1 MSLSRLSVEK
11 QMVSSGRDVGEV
23 CPLPC
28 GGYPTAAM
36 EASTVQR
43 PRGPR
48 RRSVE
53 NQSPQGKGH
62 PPPTPDGGETGRVS
76 ILLQFLLRQRRGKV
90 SFSGLFSL
98 RRETA
103 LGPSWSPKPQLTRE
117 SLFCAEAQMAP
128 AHRTWSRLAVVP
140 GMQLGPGQQ
149 LLRLAPS
156 KRRAVQRSRVLMA
169 SGMSSGKPRSPRTD
183 ARSNSPLL
191 LP

>member
-62 PPPTPDGGETGRVS
+62 SPPDGGETGRVS

-103 LGPSWSPKPQLTRE
+103 LGPSRSPKPQLTRE
-117 SLFCAEAQMAP
+117 SLFCAEAQMAA
-128 AHRTWSRLAVVP
+128 AHRTWSCPAVVP

-156 KRRAVQRSRVLMA
+156 KRRAVQRSRILLA
-169 SGMSSGKPRSPRTD
+169 SGMSSGKPRSLRTD